1 MVTPDRLTI
10 PENTVFEEG
19 SIVVDGDVIV
29 CPGSSISYGLT
40 AKKII
45 IGEKVKIDGDVV
57 GEEVRIDSW
66 CTIKGNV
73 VSKGEAYIADF
84 TSIEGKLTVFGDLD
98 IGRNV
103 KIKEGFEARGLI
115 TIQDPLPTIIF
126 IFFYLLELLRL
137 GKLEEAEQLFEELED
152 EEIQNPLV
160 IPENTVIDLNR
171 IQTEAGILVEGSR
184 VVGNIKARSAEIKD
198 SEVFGSVRCRAVEND
213 GKSGVVLVRN
223 SKIHGA
229 IEGRVVVVL
238 KGSKVVG
245 QINAEKVY
253 VEENCVV
260 EGNIAGKSGI
270 IVKPRLNVSKIL
282 ENLEK
287 VPEGSEASSLSRYPP
302 RETPLGERI
311 AREITSNKS
320 AESVKTERKIR
331 KDPFRFERPDKIP
344 SAKEAFKSTKSE
356 LNELDT
362 AVKLLRDLEEERKIE
377 GTEGKEELSKSNGK
391 ER

>member
-1 MVTPDRLTI
+1 MVTPNRLTI

-29 CPGSSISYGLT
+29 CPGSNICYGLT

-45 IGEKVKIDGDVV
+45 VGEKVKIDGDVV

-171 IQTEAGILVEGSR
+171 IQTENGILVERSR
-184 VVGNIKARSAEIKD
+184 VVGNIKARFAEIND
-198 SEVFGSVRCRAVEND
+198 SEVFGSVRCKAVEND
-213 GKSGVVLVRN
+213 EKSGVVLIRN

-229 IEGRVVVVL
+229 IEGRVVIVL
-238 KGSKVVG
+238 KGSKVIG

-253 VEENCVV
+253 VEENCIV
-260 EGNIAGKSGI
+260 EGNIAGKAGI
-270 IVKPRLNVSKIL
+270 IVKPHLNVGKIL
-282 ENLEK
+282 ENLK
-287 VPEGSEASSLSRYPP
+287 SKTPESSEVSSLSNYPLS
-302 RETPLGERI
+302 ETPLNES
-311 AREITSNKS
+311 T
-320 AESVKTERKIR
+320 ESVKTERKIR

-344 SAKEAFKSTKSE
+344 SAKEAFKSTKNE
-356 LNELDT
+356 LNT
-362 AVKLLRDLEEERKIE
+362 AVKLLRDLEEGRKA
-377 GTEGKEELSKSNGK
+377 EGKKELSKSNRK